1 MKKDII
7 RYKVEGV
14 RMAIARKKSGG
25 KDFNWH
31 VYIIN
36 DNDFSLNYVLITS
49 KGYGKM
55 NGKEKKT
62 SVLRQMF
69 DQVEPQSYQ
78 VVEPIKPE
86 LFSLCNEFW
95 VSYYLGRDIYDK
107 KFVFL
112 PEAMNDEY
120 LTHIDKIG
128 LEGILHS

>member
-14 RMAIARKKSGG
+14 RMAIARKKSG
-25 KDFNWH
+25 KEDFNWH

>member
-14 RMAIARKKSGG
+14 RMAIARKENGE

-36 DNDFSLNYVLITS
+36 DNDFSLKYVLITS
-49 KGYGKM
+49 KGYGKLH
-55 NGKEKKT
+55 GKEKKT

-128 LEGILHS
+128 LEGILHT

>member
-14 RMAIARKKSGG
+14 RMAIAREKSSG

>member
-14 RMAIARKKSGG
+14 RMAIARKKNT
-25 KDFNWH
+25 DADYDWH

-36 DNDFSLNYVLITS
+36 DNDFTLNYVLITS
-49 KGYGKM
+49 KGYG
-55 NGKEKKT
+55 NLGGKEKKT
-62 SVLRQMF
+62 SILRQMF
-69 DQVEPQSYQ
+69 DKIDSQSYQ

-95 VSYYLGRDIYDK
+95 VSYYLGREIYDK

-112 PEAMNDEY
+112 PEAMNDDY
-120 LTHIDKIG
+120 LTHIEKLG

>member
-14 RMAIARKKSGG
+14 RMAIARKKNGQG
-25 KDFNWH
+25 NFEWH

-49 KGYGKM
+49 KGYGQLE
-55 NGKEKKT
+55 GREKKT

-69 DQVEPQSYQ
+69 DKIDSQSCQ
-78 VVEPIKPE
+78 VVEPINPE

-95 VSYYLGRDIYDK
+95 VSYYLGREIYDK

-112 PEAMNDEY
+112 PEAMSDEY
-120 LTHIDKIG
+120 LTHIDK
-128 LEGILHS
+128 LNMEGILHT